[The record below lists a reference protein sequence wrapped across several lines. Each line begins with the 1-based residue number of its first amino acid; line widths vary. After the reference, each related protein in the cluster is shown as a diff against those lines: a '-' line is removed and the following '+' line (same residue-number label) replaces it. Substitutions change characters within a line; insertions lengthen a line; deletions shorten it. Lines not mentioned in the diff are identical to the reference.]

1 VVCVST
7 ANVRSAL
14 VVTAH
19 PDDVDFGAA
28 GTVAVWTAAGIEVS
42 YCVCTSGEASGDGSA
57 GTAAVREAEQRAAAE
72 CVGVRDVT
80 FLGYPDG
87 AVEPSLALRRD
98 ITRVIRRVRP
108 DRVLTWSPEINWDMV
123 ATAHPDHR
131 AVGTAAFAAVY
142 PDARNPH
149 AHRSLLSDEGLEPWT
164 VGELW
169 LSDPPSTLLNHAVD
183 ITESFDKKMAA
194 LRSHASQVGEGLEEN
209 LRTHFGQ
216 VAQRFDLGE
225 GRLAEAFQV
234 VDTR

>member
-1 VVCVST
+1 VST

-14 VVTAH
+14 VITAH

-42 YCVCTSGEASGDGSA
+42 YCVCTSGESSGDGSA
-57 GTAAVREAEQRAAAE
+57 GTGAVREAEQRAAAA

-80 FLGYPDG
+80 FLRYPDG

-98 ITRVIRRVRP
+98 ITSVIRRVRP
-108 DRVLTWSPEINWDMV
+108 DRVLTWSPEINWDRV
-123 ATAHPDHR
+123 ATTHPDHR

-149 AHRSLLSDEGLEPWT
+149 AHRALLTDEGLEPWT

-169 LSDPPSTLLNHAVD
+169 LCDPPSTLLNHAVD
-183 ITESFDKKMAA
+183 VTETFDKKMAA
-194 LRSHASQVGEGLEEN
+194 LRSHASQVGAGLEEN
-209 LRTHFGQ
+209 LREHFGE
-216 VAQRFDLGE
+216 VAASFGLGE
-225 GRLAEAFQV
+225 ERLAEAFQV